1 MSNKPILRAQA
12 CRFRRHEKL
21 RSTDLVKTDN
31 TYSNGRG
38 ETMKIGEWEPGIAFL
53 KSFGISYVDVIVDMQ
68 GDKVCSKELYDYN
81 LLQLRVDGY
90 IAIEAY
96 DYEGPARHTKEDETT
111 RRGMLNPYP

>member
-21 RSTDLVKTDN
+21 RSTDSIKAAN
-31 TYSNGRG
+31 TYSNSRG
-38 ETMKIGEWEPGIAFL
+38 ETIKIGEWEPGIAFL

-90 IAIEAY
+90 IAIESY
-96 DYEGPARHTKEDETT
+96 DYEGKTYKHKEETI
-111 RRGMLNPYP
+111 